1 MPIRLVMTGVVLALV
16 AAAWPALAWAD
27 FTAKVVTV
35 HEGDRFTIYHD
46 GRRETIY
53 LKDVDCPELKQ
64 AFGKEAK
71 RVAAAYVG
79 SRDVVIRALK
89 QDRQGRKTAEVL
101 LIDGRNVAHELL
113 NEGLA
118 WSRPQSSDGQ
128 GLKDME
134 ELARAAH
141 KGLWADPN
149 PVPPWKWNTPKKAGR
164 KFSN

>member
-1 MPIRLVMTGVVLALV
+1 MSVRLIMTGVVLAVV
-16 AAAWPALAWAD
+16 AAAWPASAWAD

-53 LKDVDCPELKQ
+53 LKDIDCPELKQ
-64 AFGKEAK
+64 PFGKQAR
-71 RVAAAYVG
+71 RVSAAYVG
-79 SRDVVIRALK
+79 SRDVVIRSLK

-101 LIDGRNVAHELL
+101 LADGRNVAHELL

-118 WSRPQSSDGQ
+118 WSRPQSADGQ
-128 GLKDME
+128 DLKDME

-149 PVPPWKWNTPKKAGR
+149 PVPPWKWHAPKNARR
-164 KFSN
+164 KFSD

>member
-1 MPIRLVMTGVVLALV
+1 MSTRLIMTGVVLAV
-16 AAAWPALAWAD
+16 AAVAWPALAWAD

-64 AFGKEAK
+64 PFGKQAR
-71 RVAAAYVG
+71 RVSAAYVG
-79 SRDVVIRALK
+79 SRDVVIRSLK

-101 LIDGRNVAHELL
+101 LADGRNVAHELL

-128 GLKDME
+128 NLKDME

-149 PVPPWKWNTPKKAGR
+149 PVPPWKWHAPKNAGR
-164 KFSN
+164 KFSD